1 MASFDPMSLLQVFAP
16 RYNTPSMT
24 YQGGIGLVNLSFHD
38 LWHKQGTNWNTNS
51 FNVFMRRREKT
62 WIFTQIRISSKWKR
76 CNFTSA
82 ADQASSS
89 SLAGSNGAASVV
101 PFAAARGVTDGDGN
115 IGNGD
120 SLNVGV
126 TVGEFPQFSV
136 EMLFHLAFSGERGAC
151 PARANSR
158 IRPILWCPRLG

>member
-1 MASFDPMSLLQVFAP
+1 MASFDPMNLLQVFAP

-51 FNVFMRRREKT
+51 FNVFMRRRKNNLDFFSNT
-62 WIFTQIRISSKWKR
+62 DFFQVKAMQLHFSCRPGIFELTGRLQWGCVCCAFCCRPWGDRWCWK
-76 CNFTSA
+76 F
-82 ADQASSS
+82 
-89 SLAGSNGAASVV
+89 
-101 PFAAARGVTDGDGN
+101 
-115 IGNGD
+115 GNGD

-126 TVGEFPQFSV
+126 IVGEFPQFSV

-151 PARANSR
+151 PAPANSR